1 LSTPRFLADEDLNGN
16 IVAAVRRMEPAVDL
30 LTVVE
35 AGRSG
40 IPDIEILDFAEVQQ
54 RILVSHDVITMKATA
69 ERRIAAGVGITGL
82 LLASQ
87 DKPTKDVAESLLLI
101 WAATEA
107 DEWRDR
113 IVFLPF

>member
-1 LSTPRFLADEDLNGN
+1 MADEDLHGN
-16 IVAAVRRMEPAVDL
+16 IVAAVRRMEPGVDL

-35 AGRSG
+35 AGKSG
-40 IPDIEILDFAEVQQ
+40 AADVEILDFADVEQ
-54 RILVSHDVITMKATA
+54 RLLVSHDVTTMKAAA
-69 ERRIAAGVGITGL
+69 ERRIADGVGTTGL
-82 LLASQ
+82 LLATQ
-87 DKPTKDVAESLLLI
+87 DKPTKDVADSLLLI